1 MCRVIIQLLRGVRVM
16 SMSLANDLLSSTE
29 ETVMMISKFKSR
41 VVSVSDAVLKD
52 LVNGL
57 YAVCLKPVAMTK
69 TVF

>member
-1 MCRVIIQLLRGVRVM
+1 MCRVTIQFLRGVRVM

-29 ETVMMISKFKSR
+29 ETVMMISKFKFR
-41 VVSVSDAVLKD
+41 AVNVLAAVSKG

-57 YAVCLKPVAMTK
+57 FAVCLKPAATTK

>member
-1 MCRVIIQLLRGVRVM
+1 MCRVTIQLLRGVRVM

-29 ETVMMISKFKSR
+29 ETVMMISKFKFR
-41 VVSVSDAVLKD
+41 VVNVLAAVLNV

-57 YAVCLKPVAMTK
+57 FVVCLKPAATTK